1 MDNVYNS
8 LTVYNRLKASGLIE
22 NFNKAIKEKNID
34 EAKLLLFK
42 IGIIDEDYEINPIL
56 KIFGLLDNIYGAMTV
71 NERLWVSGLMYSFKE
86 AIKEKNI
93 EKVIKILYEVEITD
107 EANVEGILKNH
118 NLFKYK

>member
-86 AIKEKNI
+86 VIKEKNI